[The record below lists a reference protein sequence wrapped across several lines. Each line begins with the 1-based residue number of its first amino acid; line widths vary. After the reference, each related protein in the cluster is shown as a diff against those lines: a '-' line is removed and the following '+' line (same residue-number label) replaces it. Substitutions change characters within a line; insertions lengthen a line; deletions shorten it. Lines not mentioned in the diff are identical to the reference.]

1 MGRTRRDPAAKWA
14 TSPASSAEFPDSFFD
29 NVGNGSESS
38 LGSGAVGVCR
48 VSPALIL
55 ILVVASAQP
64 ASLPP
69 ATATAAPTSAAPD
82 AACQS
87 RDAKDIVVCAQ
98 RSQPYRVDP
107 AVNEAG
113 RQLEA
118 KSRSATVATPPAQA
132 ICATQP
138 EGCGNSL
145 ASLDLLN
152 VAIVA
157 ATAGVR
163 AATGK
168 DWTKAFKTGGPDE
181 YQLYQ
186 EAKRRREAEDAE
198 RAAARFRAKAR
209 GAEPEAA
216 ATRGGSK

>member
-1 MGRTRRDPAAKWA
+1 M
-14 TSPASSAEFPDSFFD
+14 
-29 NVGNGSESS
+29 
-38 LGSGAVGVCR
+38 
-48 VSPALIL
+48 SPALIL

-69 ATATAAPTSAAPD
+69 ATATAAPTSAAPN

-113 RQLEA
+113 RQVEA
-118 KSRSATVATPPAQA
+118 NSRSANVATPAAQA

-138 EGCGNSL
+138 SGCGNGL
-145 ASLDLLN
+145 ASLDLMN

-163 AATGK
+163 AATSK
-168 DWTKAFKTGGPDE
+168 DWKKAFKTGGPGE

-186 EAKRRREAEDAE
+186 EAKRRRDAEDAE
-198 RAAARFRAKAR
+198 RAATRVRAQARE
-209 GAEPEAA
+209 AEREAA
-216 ATRGGSK
+216 AANGNSR